1 MLKVLVFLFTL
12 SHLFPNDLISPYTLA
27 KTESKIL
34 KNNDFLSFEKKIAS
48 GSLLYK
54 SLFKFKKTDLM
65 NLKIGYKGNNLTGIT
80 SRQIPGGP
88 SLYKKNVNGVVLVIR
103 PEGDGIGSGSII
115 SNDGYIIT
123 NWHVIDNCDQVLIY
137 FYDKSA
143 TTLDD
148 LNHEK
153 ISAANVINID
163 KERDLALLKLIGD
176 KNEYDFLS
184 FGNEYSLEIAQDVF
198 AIGHPENLIWSFSYG
213 VISQFRKNFEWPYSN
228 NYLHVADV
236 IQTQTPI
243 NPGNSGG
250 PLFDSKGKLIG
261 INTFKSQKS
270 DGLNF
275 AINLKEIKSFFKDSK
290 NGLFQYEKKE
300 KTLKEDFM
308 DWEAVDINNNGVPD
322 GYRKRTDEVVI
333 LMVDENED
341 EKIDMVLKNY
351 DNNDVW
357 DVTILDKDEDG
368 FPEYWMLD
376 EDNDGK
382 IESTGIDTNQ
392 DGVPDYFL

>member
-1 MLKVLVFLFTL
+1 
-12 SHLFPNDLISPYTLA
+12 
-27 KTESKIL
+27 
-34 KNNDFLSFEKKIAS
+34 
-48 GSLLYK
+48 
-54 SLFKFKKTDLM
+54 
-65 NLKIGYKGNNLTGIT
+65 
-80 SRQIPGGP
+80 
-88 SLYKKNVNGVVLVIR
+88 
-103 PEGDGIGSGSII
+103 
-115 SNDGYIIT
+115 
-123 NWHVIDNCDQVLIY
+123 
-137 FYDKSA
+137 
-143 TTLDD
+143 
-148 LNHEK
+148 
-153 ISAANVINID
+153 
-163 KERDLALLKLIGD
+163 
-176 KNEYDFLS
+176 
-184 FGNEYSLEIAQDVF
+184 
-198 AIGHPENLIWSFSYG
+198 
-213 VISQFRKNFEWPYSN
+213 
-228 NYLHVADV
+228 V